1 MFDVKLDSSTYD
13 IDFDF
18 QNGDFNYT
26 KETLE
31 NELNVALLTNSYDF
45 EYELGL
51 KQGGFINQEIGNN
64 IWLITLQANITALT
78 RAEIKEQ
85 IRNSLIDY
93 GDVEFSVINGQNA
106 TIYLKLNNDQKV
118 IRSFNFV

>member
-51 KQGGFINQEIGNN
+51 KQGGFINEEVGNS
-64 IWLITLQANITALT
+64 IWLNTLQSNITAPT
-78 RAEIKEQ
+78 RAKIKEQ

-93 GDVEFSVINGQNA
+93 GNVEFSVINANDV
-106 TIYLKLNNDQKV
+106 TVYLKLNNEQQV
-118 IRSFNFV
+118 IRSFRIV

>member
-13 IDFDF
+13 ILFDF
-18 QNGDFNYT
+18 ANGDFNYT
-26 KETLE
+26 KEILE
-31 NELNVALLTNSYDF
+31 NELNIALLTNAYDF
-45 EYELGL
+45 EYNLGL

-64 IWLITLQANITALT
+64 IWLITLQANITAPT

-93 GDVEFSVINGQNA
+93 GDVEFSVINANDV
-106 TIYLKLNNDQKV
+106 TVYLKLNNEQKV
-118 IRSFNFV
+118 IRSFRIV

>member
-1 MFDVKLDSSTYD
+1 MFDVKLDSFTYD
-13 IDFDF
+13 IGLDFE
-18 QNGDFNYT
+18 NGDFKYI

-31 NELNVALLTNSYDF
+31 NELNIAMLTNAYDF
-45 EYELGL
+45 EYNLGL

-64 IWLITLQANITALT
+64 IWLITLQANITAPT

-93 GDVEFSVINGQNA
+93 GDVEFSVINANDV
-106 TIYLKLNNDQKV
+106 TVYLKLNNEQQI
-118 IRSFNFV
+118 IRSFKIV